1 MLRRKLYQELM
12 SDLLGRIMSGEFA
25 PGDKLPR
32 ELDVAQRYQVSRNV
46 ARECNQALEERGV
59 VRVRHGVG
67 ALVAPMDEWN
77 LFDLE
82 LLEALLAGPA
92 GRDTLAEALECRMLL
107 EPEAAALAAER
118 RAADDVA
125 ALREALSALAE
136 PQADGDAPAALEL
149 HGQVLRA
156 AGNRFVRRAI
166 APLDAVMHVAAVKRR
181 DRERVAADG
190 EQLVEAIA
198 AQDPDAARAA
208 MRRRLEH
215 LRALLR
221 APRG

>member
-1 MLRRKLYQELM
+1 
-12 SDLLGRIMSGEFA
+12 MSGEFA

-32 ELDVAQRYQVSRNV
+32 ELDVARRYEVSRNV

-92 GRDTLAEALECRMLL
+92 GRETLAEALECRMLL

-118 RAADDVA
+118 RSDEDVGALRA
-125 ALREALSALAE
+125 ALAAIADAKVGAGTPPAL
-136 PQADGDAPAALEL
+136 DL
-149 HGQVLRA
+149 HGHVVRA
-156 AGNRFVRRAI
+156 AGNRFVRRVI

-181 DRERVAADG
+181 DRARVIADC

-198 AQDPDAARAA
+198 AREPEAARAA

-215 LRALLR
+215 LQALLA